1 MERQIK
7 QYNEYTF
14 AALAFSL
21 LSLVGSLLS
30 VLNAITLLITTY
42 QLLQEAKK
50 HGISQRQNKVISAI
64 FEASLLLTL
73 CITIL
78 YVSIQL

>member
-14 AALAFSL
+14 AALA

-30 VLNAITLLITTY
+30 VLNAITLITTY

>member
-1 MERQIK
+1 MERRIK
-7 QYNEYTF
+7 HYNEYAN

-30 VLNAITLLITTY
+30 LMNIIALITTY
-42 QLLQEAKK
+42 QLLQKAKQQGMSK
-50 HGISQRQNKVISAI
+50 RKEKVISTL
-64 FEASLLLTL
+64 FEVAMLLTL

-78 YVSIQL
+78 YLSIQL

>member
-1 MERQIK
+1 MERRIK
-7 QYNEYTF
+7 KYNEYTF

-30 VLNAITLLITTY
+30 ILNAITLITTY

-50 HGISQRQNKVISAI
+50 HEMSQHQDKIISTL
-64 FEASLLLTL
+64 FEVSLLLTL

-78 YVSIQL
+78 YVTIQL

>member
-1 MERQIK
+1 MERQVK

-30 VLNAITLLITTY
+30 VLNAITLITTY

-50 HGISQRQNKVISAI
+50 RGINQRQDKVISAI